1 MKNGQKVW
9 QIEYQ
14 IKKLFGTEAEARR
27 FYKKALEKEALVSI
41 SIKHRVKDNAERIGN
56 RIMEKI
62 YAHLDL
68 GKTLRKLTITE
79 QKRVKRVFMKIASE
93 ILETLK

>member
-1 MKNGQKVW
+1 MTDKAW
-9 QIEYQ
+9 QVEYQ
-14 IKKLFGTEAEARR
+14 VRKFFKTESEARR
-27 FYKKALEKEALVSI
+27 FYKKTWDKENLI
-41 SIKHRVKDNAERIGN
+41 STRIQHRVRDNAGRIVERI
-56 RIMEKI
+56 MTKI

-93 ILETLK
+93 ILEMLK